1 MISQATFQVED
12 VFSIQGRGIVVVGKL
27 TNGIAKKGMKGVI
40 NGKQS
45 EITSIEAENKS
56 LESITTGMP
65 AGLLLSNISKDD
77 VQKGNTY
84 SFQ

>member
-1 MISQATFQVED
+1 MISQATFQVEN
-12 VFSIQGRGIVVVGKL
+12 VFYIQGRGIVVVGKL

-56 LESITTGMP
+56 LESITTGMS
-65 AGLLLSNISKDD
+65 AGLLLSNINKDD